1 MTNSSK
7 DTVAFANTELA
18 ADSAAYVEALYEQYM
33 ADSQSVSKEWQDY
46 FATYRQEMM
55 HHTMQSKSSFYCWH
69 ATNQD

>member
-46 FATYRQEMM
+46 FATYRQDDDAPHNAIKE
-55 HHTMQSKSSFYCWH
+55 QFYCWH